1 MRFSLLEKDPVS
13 ISKWN
18 KYVKENKDCGI
29 YHGFQFLRFI
39 SNYFNLEIYLFCV
52 EKKGEIVGIL
62 PMHRTKAFPYGT
74 QLVSNAFNGS
84 YGGMCTN
91 NDEISK
97 YLVQNLINYVSY
109 MSVRYSEIRDGDKNN
124 YNLPVYDIFV
134 NYNLSLSGTI
144 DESWMRKISSK
155 TRNQIR
161 RGLRKCEIKL
171 IEKEVVKKEGFASY
185 NAAFLSY
192 NTHLKPK
199 TEIEFQEEIASLDV
213 NWEFWGIY
221 NVGKMIGY
229 CQNKVIDSCC
239 DYSTIKFHPDYLK
252 FYSSYALFY
261 TMNNYYLNEKRFKY
275 VNDGAR
281 SISHETNIQEFL
293 MQKFKF
299 RKAYCKLNI
308 IYSKPINSFKN
319 I

>member
-1 MRFSLLEKDPVS
+1 M
-13 ISKWN
+13 IKWR
-18 KYVKENKDCGI
+18 KY
-29 YHGFQFLRFI
+29 
-39 SNYFNLEIYLFCV
+39 
-52 EKKGEIVGIL
+52 
-62 PMHRTKAFPYGT
+62 
-74 QLVSNAFNGS
+74 NGA
-84 YGGMCTN
+84 
-91 NDEISK
+91 
-97 YLVQNLINYVSY
+97 LIPNIPPHIEV
-109 MSVRYSEIRDGDKNN
+109 D
-124 YNLPVYDIFV
+124 LTDI
-134 NYNLSLSGTI
+134 
-144 DESWMRKISSK
+144 ERKIEEEDAYFARWTTEFDCNEETNFWYVICDSQLKISDYSRN

-308 IYSKPINSFKN
+308 IYSKPIGTLVKMLYPFRLVLRLLNFGPFIKLN
-319 I
+319 ILLHQEEIRRSYA